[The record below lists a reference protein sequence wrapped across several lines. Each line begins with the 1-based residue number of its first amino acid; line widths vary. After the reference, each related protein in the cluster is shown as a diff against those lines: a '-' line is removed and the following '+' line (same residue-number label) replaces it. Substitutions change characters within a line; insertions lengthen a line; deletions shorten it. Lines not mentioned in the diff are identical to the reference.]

1 MPPAAA
7 HPLEAPAMSPRNR
20 PVGFT
25 LVELLVVI
33 AIIGILMG
41 LLLPAVQSAREGGR
55 RAQCVNNQ
63 YQLARALMRA
73 DDINGFLPGW
83 RNLISLNA
91 GGTTLRSWPVPVLPF
106 MERNDIFNVVQRGLL
121 TSPPYVGFFVCP
133 SSPPAAMGQPTLAYA
148 GNCGSASNARRFDGI
163 MVDTSVVADRVQF
176 DAISE
181 ADGTAMTLALSEKC
195 NSGTAGLVM
204 AQWNLAIAPAG
215 SFTFT
220 NSGTIVPGFGIT
232 STPAATRVINQLV
245 LGSSGTSG
253 QMNAPSSN
261 HPGGVVAA
269 FADGHTVF
277 LRDSLSRQ
285 VYAQL
290 LSWNFAQ
297 ASVTSTS
304 AATGWGGI
312 INLSEAD
319 FQ

>member
-1 MPPAAA
+1 
-7 HPLEAPAMSPRNR
+7 
-20 PVGFT
+20 
-25 LVELLVVI
+25 
-33 AIIGILMG
+33 
-41 LLLPAVQSAREGGR
+41 
-55 RAQCVNNQ
+55 
-63 YQLARALMRA
+63 MRA

-195 NSGTAGLVM
+195 NSGTAGLLM
-204 AQWNLAIAPAG
+204 SLWSGTNLPSNA
-215 SFTFT
+215 FTFANT
-220 NSGTIVPGFGIT
+220 GTIPAFGIT
-232 STPAATRVINQLV
+232 STAPASKVINQGS
-245 LGSSGTSG
+245 LGNGNTTSG

-290 LSWNFAQ
+290 LSWNVAR
-297 ASVTSTS
+297 ASVTST
-304 AATGWGGI
+304 TTWGASSVI
-312 INLSEAD
+312 LPSEAE